1 MQSISR
7 NPGTRSQDIADT
19 SLTMSWK
26 LKPSGASVSQ
36 REEIKYQRI

>member
-1 MQSISR
+1 MQNISR

-26 LKPSGASVSQ
+26 LKPSGTSVSQ